1 MPFRNLQIHL
11 NKLAQQVKLKILYLF
26 YQNSIHYT
34 IPDFLH
40 FSSSKANFTTPFTT
54 PFFQK
59 MTIFDA
65 PRQKVRTRKN
75 LVK

>member
-1 MPFRNLQIHL
+1 MHI
-11 NKLAQQVKLKILYLF
+11 LF
-26 YQNSIHYT
+26 YQISLLFAIAYFHP
-34 IPDFLH
+34 IPH
-40 FSSSKANFTTPFTT
+40 PPVYFTTPFTT

>member
-1 MPFRNLQIHL
+1 MIVLTFISILSNSRTFR
-11 NKLAQQVKLKILYLF
+11 YPLF
-26 YQNSIHYT
+26 LCSSMSITAH
-34 IPDFLH
+34 
-40 FSSSKANFTTPFTT
+40 STTPFTT
-54 PFFQK
+54 PFSFK